1 MSADNLPPL
10 SSGDEAD
17 PLVGQSGERFEP
29 RKCLMGMR
37 GTVQPQWV
45 PARCWMEQ
53 NGEER
58 HAEMRMVHGDILSH
72 TEMWSS
78 EIAGRPETVDQ

>member
-1 MSADNLPPL
+1 
-10 SSGDEAD
+10 
-17 PLVGQSGERFEP
+17 
-29 RKCLMGMR
+29 MGMR

-58 HAEMRMVHGDILSH
+58 HAEMHMVHGDILSH
-72 TEMWSS
+72 AEMRSS
-78 EIAGRPETVDQ
+78 EIAGRPETVINNQEGLCARGEILGNNKPASQQPFME